1 MKPING
7 RYLAW
12 ASFAYA
18 VLMGPIAIVIA
29 AIALHRH
36 SEMTFGELAYFA
48 GITFVWPLQVPVA
61 LAPIWYL
68 GALAGF
74 MLWKCLEIVQ
84 LLTGLPVGRRIGRS
98 LASDRFLIN
107 SSRQGPYGWLHRKAL
122 ATYSA
127 QAAGDAHG

>member
-18 VLMGPIAIVIA
+18 VLMEPIAIVIA

-61 LAPIWYL
+61 LAAIWYL
-68 GALAGF
+68 GALVMF
-74 MLWKCLEIVQ
+74 LFWKCLELVQ
-84 LLTGLPVGRRIGRS
+84 VLTGLPVGRRIGRL
-98 LASDRFLIN
+98 LASDRFMIN
-107 SSRQGPYGWLHRKAL
+107 SSRQGPYGWLHRKAP
-122 ATYSA
+122 AAYPA
-127 QAAGDAHG
+127 QTAGDANA